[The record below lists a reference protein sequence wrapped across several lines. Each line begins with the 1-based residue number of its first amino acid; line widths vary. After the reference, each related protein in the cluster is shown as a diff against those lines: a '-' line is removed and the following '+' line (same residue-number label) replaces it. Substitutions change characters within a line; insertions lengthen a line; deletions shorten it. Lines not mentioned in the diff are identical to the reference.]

1 MEKFLNIEVN
11 NSRNIFALL
20 FVFCFILYFPIIGYD
35 FVWDDFELY
44 NNFIHKGFL
53 ELVSNKLDSIY
64 AIHYYPVFHLS
75 HQIDF
80 SLSKIIFLE
89 QENQSH
95 FTYAIIPHISNLIYY
110 SLACF
115 LFYLIT
121 QFFFID
127 KKIRVLISL
136 IFAAHPVHIN
146 SVAWISGRTDLLATL
161 FCILTIYFFCKLIK
175 ETNKKQYL
183 LLGSLSYFF
192 AIFSKEVSLTL
203 IGILFL
209 ISFYFYNKED
219 KDLLKIN

>member
-1 MEKFLNIEVN
+1 MEKYLNIELN
-11 NSRNIFALL
+11 KDRDIFKVISL
-20 FVFCFILYFPIIGYD
+20 FCIVLYVPIISFD
-35 FVWDDFELY
+35 FIWDDFELY
-44 NNFIHKGFL
+44 NNFIHKGFF
-53 ELVSNKLDSIY
+53 ELISTKLDSIY

-110 SLACF
+110 SITCF

-136 IFAAHPVHIN
+136 IFTAHPVHIN

-161 FCILTIYFFCKLIK
+161 FCILTVYFFCKLIK
-175 ETNKKQYL
+175 ENNKKQYL
-183 LLGSLSYFF
+183 LFGLLSYFL

-203 IGILFL
+203 I
-209 ISFYFYNKED
+209 
-219 KDLLKIN
+219 